1 MFPPKKKTRERKTYS
16 TYCISKLDLQL
27 PLYTCG
33 SIKSLWMRPAANR
46 LMGNVKVGLGNE
58 NIVMSG

>member
-1 MFPPKKKTRERKTYS
+1 MFPPKKKTRERK

-46 LMGNVKVGLGNE
+46 LMGYVKVGLGNE